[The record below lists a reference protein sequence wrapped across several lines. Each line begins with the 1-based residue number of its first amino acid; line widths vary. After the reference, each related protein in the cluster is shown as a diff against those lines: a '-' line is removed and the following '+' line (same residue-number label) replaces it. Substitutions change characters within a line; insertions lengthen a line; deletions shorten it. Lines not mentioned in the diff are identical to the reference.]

1 MKILVLGA
9 GGRIG
14 SAIVKDLME
23 IDSHE
28 VTEIVAAD
36 ISQERVARLAAAY
49 ESAKLKLEQ
58 VDVAD
63 QNKLVELFNGSD
75 VVINS
80 TVPAGS
86 IPVDVLKA
94 ALKAHANVIDLGAWP
109 EETEQSLALNDD
121 FEQAGLTAILGL
133 GSSPGITNL
142 VAKALVDKLDS
153 VETIELSFGY
163 ASLGTSSL
171 PLAIPFEGA
180 LTEYIAEP
188 LIFRNGKFEKL
199 PPQSGLQ
206 NIEYPEP
213 IGVRSSFYIGHAEIL
228 TFPYFFKDKGIENV
242 CMRAGFTPDF
252 SEKVNFLIDLGI
264 INESPIKV
272 EDTEV
277 IPLDVLTACLD
288 KLPSEGGEVI
298 DYGCTRVV
306 ARGEKGQVSKEY
318 TALMLNRPYQ
328 GLTNAQHR
336 TSHSTAIGARMLC
349 KGQIAKKGVFP
360 PEAGVEPAPFFKE
373 LARRELEVEVTVKD
387 FI

>member
-28 VTEIVAAD
+28 LTEVVAAD
-36 ISQERVARLAAAY
+36 ISRERVARLAAEY
-49 ESAKLKLEQ
+49 DSAKLKLEQ

-63 QNKLVELFNGSD
+63 QTRLVELFSGSD

-94 ALKAHANVIDLGAWP
+94 ALKARANVIDLGAWP

-121 FEQAGLTAILGL
+121 FEQAGLTAIIGL

-163 ASLGTSSL
+163 ASLGTSTL
-171 PLAIPFEGA
+171 PLAVPFEGA
-180 LTEYIAEP
+180 LTEYIADP
-188 LIFRNGKFEKL
+188 LVFRNGKFEKL
-199 PPQSGLQ
+199 PPQSGLK

-213 IGVRSSFYIGHAEIL
+213 IGVRSSFYIGHPEIL
-228 TFPYFFKDKGIENV
+228 TFPRFFQDKGIQNAW
-242 CMRAGFTPDF
+242 MRAGFTPDF
-252 SEKVNFLIDLGI
+252 SDKVNLLIDLGI
-264 INESPIKV
+264 ISESPLKV
-272 EDTEV
+272 KGAEV
-277 IPLDVLTACLD
+277 VPLDVLTACLN
-288 KLPSEGGEVI
+288 KFPPEAGEVV
-298 DYGCTRVV
+298 DYGCTMVIV
-306 ARGEKGQVSKEY
+306 RGEQAGVKREY
-318 TALMLNRPYQ
+318 TALMSNRPYQ

-336 TSHSTAIGARMLC
+336 TSHSPSIGARMIV
-349 KGQIAKKGVFP
+349 KGEITKKGVFP
-360 PEAGVEPAPFFKE
+360 PEAGVAPEPFFRE
-373 LARRELEVEVTVKD
+373 LARRELEIEVSVKD
-387 FI
+387 FL